1 MDMKM
6 KPAFSSTIH
15 EFSYDEDTQKLTII
29 FSGGSRY
36 VYSGVPKEVV
46 EGFRAAE
53 SRGKFFGR
61 EIKHIYPVKKIE
73 G

>member
-1 MDMKM
+1 M
-6 KPAFSSTIH
+6 KPSFSSTIS
-15 EFSYDEDTQKLTII
+15 EFSYDEDTQSLTIT
-29 FSGGSRY
+29 FSSGSRY

-61 EIKHIYPVKKIE
+61 EIKHIYPMQKIE
-73 G
+73 EEKS